1 MTRSGL
7 GSAAFAIALFCASG
21 SMAGPNVVS
30 LSGDEREAW
39 LQHVI
44 PLPQRVDLRAEVAL
58 DPSEVAVIPPELGDE
73 VTRQAVREL
82 REALHLAEA
91 AAEPSAEAFAL
102 RLQIGGAEATD
113 LRNLR
118 NADQA
123 YRIFPEPGYAGLR
136 LVALTPRGLYYAA
149 KTLNQLIAARAT
161 EGRVEIPFL
170 RVTDWPDIGE
180 RGLWGGDAFLR
191 LRWLAD
197 RKLNICEQLTALSV
211 DEQGRGHGGLRPTW
225 EPMVEE
231 GPRYG
236 IRPLPAIVHLN
247 QLGGKGLFEAYP
259 ELKAQGGDEGAIC
272 YSQPA
277 IVGVLADW
285 IVDLGSLP
293 DVTEVSVWLTEN
305 LHGKGGCQCAECRRV
320 DRNVLETR
328 VVLQAWKQ
336 ARERLPE
343 VGLRILLSEETYRSN
358 ELILQ
363 EVPWDVKVTYY
374 HSLLTYTVSHEPM
387 VYPLLE
393 DYARRGRWLG
403 VTPQFTAF
411 VGRAAPFT
419 GAHFIHQLMNEFAD
433 KGIACFTGY
442 AIPRLQHAQFNVEA
456 AAEWGWNAKGR
467 TPREFALSYAV
478 RHGIGDPER
487 FAEWSEMIGPVEWHL
502 YGSEWPAG
510 ELRRALKPVAQA
522 LREGALPE
530 LGEVQ
535 LGVFRFPWA
544 DYTSPEQLAADRAAT
559 ERAVTLAREL
569 GDPEFVH
576 ESLAVEGLTQALAA
590 LWELKSLVGPD
601 GVAPNDRERASRHF
615 GTFAEGCAQAAEAI
629 TAWALLVAPETGTD
643 AGGRYWQVV
652 EALQKMADDV
662 RGLGRELGLPPAG

>member
-1 MTRSGL
+1 MTRTAL
-7 GSAAFAIALFCASG
+7 CATALLYACAAS
-21 SMAGPNVVS
+21 AGPDVVK
-30 LSGDEREAW
+30 LSPAQQQAW

-44 PLPQRVDLRAEVAL
+44 PLPKRVDLRAKIVL
-58 DPSEVAVIPPELGDE
+58 DPDTVTLIPPQPADE
-73 VTRQAVREL
+73 VTEQAVREL
-82 REALHLAEA
+82 REALHLPEGDV
-91 AAEPSAEAFAL
+91 EPGGHAFAL
-102 RLQIGGAEATD
+102 RLQISGAEATD

-123 YRIFPEPGYAGLR
+123 YRIFPEPGSAGLR

-149 KTLNQLIAARAT
+149 KTLQQLIAARAT
-161 EGRVEIPFL
+161 EGRVEIPIL
-170 RVTDWPDIGE
+170 RVTDRPDIAE
-180 RGLWGGDAFLR
+180 RGLWGGDSFLR
-191 LRWLAD
+191 LAWLAD
-197 RKLNICEQLTALSV
+197 RKLNICEQLTAISV

-259 ELKAQGGDEGAIC
+259 ELRAQGGDEGAIC
-272 YSQPA
+272 YSQPPM
-277 IVGVLADW
+277 VGVLADW

-305 LHGKGGCQCAECRRV
+305 LHGKGGCQCTECCRV
-320 DRNVLETR
+320 DRNLLETR
-328 VVLQAWKQ
+328 VVLNAWRQ
-336 ARERLPE
+336 ARERRPE
-343 VGLRILLSEETYRSN
+343 VGLRILLSEETYHSN

-387 VYPLLE
+387 IYPLLE

-403 VTPQFTAF
+403 VTPQLTAF
-411 VGRAAPFT
+411 VGRVAPFT

-433 KGIACFTGY
+433 KGMACFTGY
-442 AIPRLQHAQFNVEA
+442 AIPRLQHARFNVEA

-478 RHGIGDPER
+478 RQGTRDPQR
-487 FAEWSEMIGPVEWHL
+487 FAEWSETIGPVEWRL

-510 ELRRALKPVAQA
+510 ELRKALKPVAQA
-522 LREGALPE
+522 LREGTLPG

-544 DYTSPEQLAADRAAT
+544 DYTSADQLAADRAAAR
-559 ERAVTLAREL
+559 RAVTLAREL
-569 GDPEFVH
+569 GDPEFVE
-576 ESLAVEGLTQALAA
+576 ESLAVQGLIQALAA

-601 GVAPNDRERASRHF
+601 GVSPGDREEASRHF
-615 GTFAEGCAQAAEAI
+615 SAFAEGCEQGAEAI
-629 TAWALLVAPETGTD
+629 TAWALIVAPETGAE
-643 AGGRYWQVV
+643 AGGRYWQVM
-652 EALQKMADDV
+652 EALHKMAADM
-662 RGLGRELGLPPAG
+662 RELEAREA